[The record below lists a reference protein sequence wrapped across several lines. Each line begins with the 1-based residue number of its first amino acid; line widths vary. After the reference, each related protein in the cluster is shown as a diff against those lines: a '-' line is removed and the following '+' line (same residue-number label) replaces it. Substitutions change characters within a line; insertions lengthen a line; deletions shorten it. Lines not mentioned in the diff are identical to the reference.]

1 MDLSAPINDSALI
14 RLYSKF
20 ILLQNIIDA
29 VNKVPLPINHVENV
43 PLPNSCSLPT
53 LALMAEFILDL
64 LAGDVKS
71 FLVSGGD
78 FCYFAGDL
86 WLAERIWISHA
97 LSIEGLMKRDDS
109 YLSVCPSAENM
120 TLNCHYQRPREGL
133 VAYCRH
139 AITLMAML

>member
-1 MDLSAPINDSALI
+1 M
-14 RLYSKF
+14 SK
-20 ILLQNIIDA
+20 
-29 VNKVPLPINHVENV
+29 NV
-43 PLPNSCSLPT
+43 PLPNSSSLST
-53 LALMAEFILDL
+53 LALMAEFIL
-64 LAGDVKS
+64 DVKS

-78 FCYFAGDL
+78 FCFFAGDL

-139 AITLMAML
+139 AITLISMLGYSPRNTYQPVAYAVIR